1 VDEMLLAALD
11 SGLPSCAGVA
21 LGLDR
26 LLMVLAGK
34 SDIEG
39 VLSFPFS

>member
-1 VDEMLLAALD
+1 MLLAALD
-11 SGLPSCAGVA
+11 SGLPNCAGVA

-34 SDIEG
+34 SDIGE
-39 VLSFPFS
+39 VLSFPSS

>member
-11 SGLPSCAGVA
+11 SGLPNCAGVA
-21 LGLDR
+21 IGLDR

-34 SDIEG
+34 SNIEE
-39 VLSFPFS
+39 VLSFLSS